1 MNTLLEIV
9 ICIGLVVLEFLAVAL
24 LVAPRAVWRA
34 LCKGVAAMRERTKAS
49 AAEARE
55 RLERLLRP
63 RGPGFGQG
71 RLA

>member
-1 MNTLLEIV
+1 MKTLLEIV

-34 LCKGVAAMRERTKAS
+34 LCTGVRAMCERMKVSAGKA
-49 AAEARE
+49 RV
-55 RLERLLRP
+55 RLEKLLRP